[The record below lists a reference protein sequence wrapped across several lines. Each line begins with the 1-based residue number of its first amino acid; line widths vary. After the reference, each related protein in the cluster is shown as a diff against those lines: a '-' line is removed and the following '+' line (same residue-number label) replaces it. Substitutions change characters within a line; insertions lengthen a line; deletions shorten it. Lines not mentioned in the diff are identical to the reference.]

1 MNAKAKGTRNEHRS
15 MQLLEAGGYRCTRA
29 AASLGAWDVIGVSA
43 TDMVLVQVKSS
54 PLARFGRDGRPRG
67 LQGTTERPEID
78 SSVASQTAGPGRSG
92 SVRNSMTS
100 TTEKQRRNTENLRP
114 WKPGE
119 SGNPKGRPPKSESL
133 TSLLRAELEKVNP
146 DDAEGRTWR
155 ELLILA
161 TVRLAVQGNKTALTE
176 VWNRS
181 DGKVAKEVAL
191 TDNRAEPYIAQVV
204 LVEAKHEDAETAD
217 TSAVEN
223 IRR

>member
-1 MNAKAKGTRNEHRS
+1 
-15 MQLLEAGGYRCTRA
+15 
-29 AASLGAWDVIGVSA
+29 
-43 TDMVLVQVKSS
+43 
-54 PLARFGRDGRPRG
+54 
-67 LQGTTERPEID
+67 
-78 SSVASQTAGPGRSG
+78 
-92 SVRNSMTS
+92 MTS

>member
-1 MNAKAKGTRNEHRS
+1 
-15 MQLLEAGGYRCTRA
+15 
-29 AASLGAWDVIGVSA
+29 
-43 TDMVLVQVKSS
+43 
-54 PLARFGRDGRPRG
+54 
-67 LQGTTERPEID
+67 
-78 SSVASQTAGPGRSG
+78 
-92 SVRNSMTS
+92 MTS
-100 TTEKQRRNTENLRP
+100 TTEKQRRNTGNLRP

-181 DGKVAKEVAL
+181 DGKVAKEVEL
-191 TDNRAEPYIAQVV
+191 TDNRAEPFIAQVV
-204 LVEAKHEDAETAD
+204 LVEANHEDAETTD

>member
-1 MNAKAKGTRNEHRS
+1 
-15 MQLLEAGGYRCTRA
+15 
-29 AASLGAWDVIGVSA
+29 
-43 TDMVLVQVKSS
+43 
-54 PLARFGRDGRPRG
+54 
-67 LQGTTERPEID
+67 
-78 SSVASQTAGPGRSG
+78 
-92 SVRNSMTS
+92 MTS

-181 DGKVAKEVAL
+181 DGKVAKEVEL
-191 TDNRAEPYIAQVV
+191 TDNRAEPFIAQVV
-204 LVEAKHEDAETAD
+204 LVEANHEDAETTD